1 MPPTVADLAAL
12 GRLLDEYRP
21 KLIAMLKRRIDRGL
35 NVRIDPEDVFQEA
48 CMVAQRRWPD
58 FQAHPTTTPYVWL
71 YGLVRDQLLTNWRS
85 ATRGRR
91 DLRRDIAWPDRSSE
105 QLGLSLFASGT
116 GPSTAAGRDE
126 LKQRVRQVL
135 ELLPDGDF
143 EIVKMRHFDQ
153 LSFKHAGE
161 LLSITEN
168 AATVRYVRALKRLR
182 TIWEALFSEESES

>member
-1 MPPTVADLAAL
+1 MKGTQRNCKEFESLVSYTGETQQGGLFRNPFMPRADSSMPATVADLAAL

-21 KLIAMLKRRIDRGL
+21 KLTAMLKRRIDRGL

-85 ATRGRR
+85 ATRSRR

-126 LKQRVRQVL
+126 LKQRVRQ
-135 ELLPDGDF
+135 
-143 EIVKMRHFDQ
+143 
-153 LSFKHAGE
+153 
-161 LLSITEN
+161 
-168 AATVRYVRALKRLR
+168 
-182 TIWEALFSEESES
+182 